1 MTTTPQDALIKIR
14 RQLKIAREYRKDNP
28 EWYGARLIVEIL
40 ERRETELTKGM
51 RHEPEN
57 EAA

>member
-1 MTTTPQDALIKIR
+1 MTATTADKLIKIR
-14 RQLKIAREYRKDNP
+14 RQLKIAREYRADNP

-40 ERRETELTKGM
+40 ERRETELTKEEPY
-51 RHEPEN
+51 EPED